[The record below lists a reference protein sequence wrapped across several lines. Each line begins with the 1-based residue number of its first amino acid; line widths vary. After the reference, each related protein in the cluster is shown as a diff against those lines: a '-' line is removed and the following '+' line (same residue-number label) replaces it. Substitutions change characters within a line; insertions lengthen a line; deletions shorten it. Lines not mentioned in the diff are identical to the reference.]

1 MSAMNHFL
9 NGKAAVGT
17 RPRRSLDL
25 PGTDSD
31 SAAAPRSRMKVLI
44 AHCDPL
50 ISAGLAVSLRERD
63 DFETL
68 VCSRELTAS
77 RAMGARLPPADVV
90 IADYDSG
97 LELLASEEAATHRV
111 IILTHSDSEAKI
123 SHALK
128 QGACGYL
135 MLGCSLQELV
145 DSLRSVHVGGI
156 SLGPLAVR
164 RIGDWMKQ
172 PTLTRREADVLRQ
185 MMLGLSNKSIATNLT
200 VRVGTVKT
208 HVKAIFNKLDALNR
222 TEAVTIAQRR
232 GILRE
237 EHDCLPPEVNAVRIA
252 PRSPFASSRGE
263 FTDHDIGNDRVIQI
277 RAARSRSGRQ

>member
-1 MSAMNHFL
+1 MNHFL
-9 NGKAAVGT
+9 NGKVAVDT
-17 RPRRSLDL
+17 RPL
-25 PGTDSD
+25 TDSD
-31 SAAAPRSRMKVLI
+31 IAAAPRSRMKVLI

-50 ISAGLAVSLRERD
+50 ISAGLAVSLRERE
-63 DFETL
+63 DFETV
-68 VCSRELTAS
+68 VCSSELTAL
-77 RAMGARLPPADVV
+77 RATGTRLPPADVV

-123 SHALK
+123 SHALR

-135 MLGCSLQELV
+135 LLGCSLQELM
-145 DSLRSVHVGGI
+145 DALRSVQVGGI

-185 MMLGLSNKSIATNLT
+185 MMLGLSNKAIATNLT

-252 PRSPFASSRGE
+252 PRSPLASSRGE